1 MFVHELILNL
11 EYDFEIIF
19 EEKTKEF
26 KKKMARI
33 NFVLQV
39 SSANNCYLTKHLQ
52 VITEIHS
59 SYVNN
64 SSVRAL
70 IS

>member
-26 KKKMARI
+26 KKKW
-33 NFVLQV
+33 Q
-39 SSANNCYLTKHLQ
+39 
-52 VITEIHS
+52 E
-59 SYVNN
+59 
-64 SSVRAL
+64 L
-70 IS
+70 ILYCEHCQQLLFD

>member
-26 KKKMARI
+26 KKKW
-33 NFVLQV
+33 Q
-39 SSANNCYLTKHLQ
+39 
-52 VITEIHS
+52 E
-59 SYVNN
+59 
-64 SSVRAL
+64 L
-70 IS
+70 ILYYKWAVPTIAIWLSIYKS